1 MHETRGRTDL
11 LSLRDGRPALRGP
24 ARHRQAVAV
33 PLAAPATGRPSMPP
47 PLQDSPEMAVLAASF
62 QVRRGNSVL
71 QIDPGL
77 PYSKEELVA
86 EIDAGVTTE
95 NAQPRLFGGNGT
107 SHRGHSVE
115 SRFSRAGVLI
125 SGHSDPRKQ
134 LLQGPCN
141 YTPLTT
147 SLTVSS
153 RLVGRYRFPPSAS
166 IRAIRTPP
174 FLPRRYPQP

>member
-1 MHETRGRTDL
+1 
-11 LSLRDGRPALRGP
+11 
-24 ARHRQAVAV
+24 
-33 PLAAPATGRPSMPP
+33 
-47 PLQDSPEMAVLAASF
+47 MAVLAASF

-71 QIDPGL
+71 QIDRGL

-95 NAQPRLFGGNGT
+95 NAQPRLFGDNGT

-153 RLVGRYRFPPSAS
+153 KLVGRYRFPPSAS